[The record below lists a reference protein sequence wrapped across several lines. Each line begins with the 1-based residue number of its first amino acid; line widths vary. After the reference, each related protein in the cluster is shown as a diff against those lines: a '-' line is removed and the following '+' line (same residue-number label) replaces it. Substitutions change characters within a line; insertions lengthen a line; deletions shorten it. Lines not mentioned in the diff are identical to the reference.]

1 MKYEFEK
8 ALERNEMTMS
18 IGNARRFAKAVLDA
32 LNGLEW
38 EAVYYGLEKE
48 DYYLDTKKFLEHM
61 AARLEAKPCEKSTE
75 LVDAV
80 NELKGTK
87 RCD

>member
-18 IGNARRFAKAVLDA
+18 VVNARRFAKAVLEA
-32 LNGLEW
+32 RNGLEW
-38 EAVYYGLEKE
+38 EAVYYGFEKE
-48 DYYLDTKKFLEHM
+48 DYYLDTKEFLENM
-61 AARLEAKPCEKSTE
+61 VARLEAKPCGKSNE

-80 NELKGTK
+80 NEMRNAK
-87 RCD
+87 DD